1 MTHIEE
7 AIVER
12 LRSGGHCSLDDVVT
26 HLSPIYS
33 WSEVFVAV
41 DRMSRNGGGV
51 DSTTRLLDLSDCT
64 PSRGCL
70 PGSTS
75 SCRGR
80 KRQPKSRMLR

>member
-7 AIVER
+7 AIIER

-41 DRMSRNGGGV
+41 DRMSRNGGVLIRQLGY
-51 DSTTRLLDLSDCT
+51 STY
-64 PSRGCL
+64 
-70 PGSTS
+70 
-75 SCRGR
+75 
-80 KRQPKSRMLR
+80 QIALRPEVASPVQRRVAERESASQSLEC